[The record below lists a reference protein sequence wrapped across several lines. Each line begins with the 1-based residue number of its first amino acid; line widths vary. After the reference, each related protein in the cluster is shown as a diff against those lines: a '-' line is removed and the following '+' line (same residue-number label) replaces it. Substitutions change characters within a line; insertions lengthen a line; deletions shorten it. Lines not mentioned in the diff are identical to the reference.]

1 MVATA
6 TVEAIAQVA
15 SRSRKL
21 RRRMEALQRCAL
33 RRSRVGRHCG
43 AEKRWRLM
51 LRAHL
56 VRQALLRKWRLL

>member
-1 MVATA
+1 MTAA
-6 TVEAIAQVA
+6 TVEAIALVA

-21 RRRMEALQRCAL
+21 RRRMAALQTCAL
-33 RRSRVGRHCG
+33 RRSRVGRFCG

-56 VRQALLRKWRLL
+56 VRQQLLRKWRLL